1 MSRKKNTL
9 SLNISKN
16 KNWNNSWSSYLQEE
30 YHFLL
35 QEDIILQSYF
45 RSQLKDLEKINII
58 NLRFY
63 RVNKL
68 LLVDIGVSAI
78 KFLNKKMLL
87 KLTSFLTYLAK
98 FFEKD
103 VCLAIYKPTFFELL
117 NNGFNIALKIA
128 KLIERRIKFRSKLIK
143 TLLRKIKKNSKG
155 IYVQCKGR
163 INNVDMAKLDKL
175 YLGSIPLQSL
185 NLSISYGLVIANTF
199 KGLQSIKV
207 WICK

>member
-16 KNWNNSWSSYLQEE
+16 KNWNNSWSSYIQEE
-30 YHFLL
+30 YRILF
-35 QEDIILQSYF
+35 QEDIVLQSYF
-45 RSQLKDLEKINII
+45 RSQLKNLEKINII

-63 RVNKL
+63 RINKL
-68 LLVDIGVSAI
+68 LLIDIGISSV
-78 KFLNKKMLL
+78 KFLTKKILL
-87 KLTSFLTYLAK
+87 ILTSFLSYLTI

-103 VCLAIYKPTFFELL
+103 ICLSIYKPPFLDLL

-128 KLIERRIKFRSKLIK
+128 RLIERRIKFRSKFIK
-143 TLLRKIKKNSKG
+143 ILLKKIKRNSKG
-155 IYVQCKGR
+155 VYVQCKGR
-163 INNVDMAKLDKL
+163 INNVDMAKVDKL
-175 YLGSIPLQSL
+175 YLGSLPLQSL

>member
-98 FFEKD
+98 FFDIPTQTIIYSDCQNRFLTKGE
-103 VCLAIYKPTFFELL
+103 VAIIVADRLKTMPYYNLTGIQNCTLSHCE
-117 NNGFNIALKIA
+117 NNSN
-128 KLIERRIKFRSKLIK
+128 LIEYYF
-143 TLLRKIKKNSKG
+143 
-155 IYVQCKGR
+155 
-163 INNVDMAKLDKL
+163 
-175 YLGSIPLQSL
+175 
-185 NLSISYGLVIANTF
+185 
-199 KGLQSIKV
+199 
-207 WICK
+207 

>member
-16 KNWNNSWSSYLQEE
+16 KNWNNSWSSYIQEE
-30 YHFLL
+30 YRILF
-35 QEDIILQSYF
+35 QEDIVLQSYF
-45 RSQLKDLEKINII
+45 RSQLKNLEKINII

-68 LLVDIGVSAI
+68 LLIDIGISSV
-78 KFLNKKMLL
+78 KFLTKKILL
-87 KLTSFLTYLAK
+87 ILTSFLSYLTI

-103 VCLAIYKPTFFELL
+103 ICLSIYKPPFLDLL

-128 KLIERRIKFRSKLIK
+128 RLIERRIKFRSKFIK
-143 TLLRKIKKNSKG
+143 ILLKKIKRNSKG
-155 IYVQCKGR
+155 VYVQCKGR
-163 INNVDMAKLDKL
+163 INNVDMAKVDKL
-175 YLGSIPLQSL
+175 YLGSLPLQSL

>member
-1 MSRKKNTL
+1 M
-9 SLNISKN
+9 
-16 KNWNNSWSSYLQEE
+16 
-30 YHFLL
+30 F

-45 RSQLKDLEKINII
+45 RSQLKDYEKINII

-68 LLVDIGVSAI
+68 LLIDIGISCA
-78 KFLNKKMLL
+78 KFLNKKILL
-87 KLTSFLTYLAK
+87 KLTSFLAHLSK

-103 VCLAIYKPTFFELL
+103 TWLAIHKPVFLDLL

-128 KLIERRIKFRSKLIK
+128 KLIERRIKFRSRLVK
-143 TLLRKIKKNSKG
+143 TLLKKIKKNSRG

-163 INNVDMAKLDKL
+163 INNVDMAKVDKL
-175 YLGSIPLQSL
+175 YLGSLPLQSL

>member
-9 SLNISKN
+9 SLNVSKN
-16 KNWNNSWSSYLQEE
+16 KNWNNSWSTYVQEE
-30 YHFLL
+30 YRILF
-35 QEDIILQSYF
+35 QEDVILQSYF
-45 RSQLKDLEKINII
+45 RSQLKNFEKINII

-63 RVNKL
+63 KINKL
-68 LLVDIGVSAI
+68 LLIDIGISSI
-78 KFLNKKMLL
+78 KFLNKKILL
-87 KLTSFLTYLAK
+87 KLTSFLAYLAK

-103 VCLAIYKPTFFELL
+103 VCLAIYRPPFLDLL

-143 TLLRKIKKNSKG
+143 TLLRKIKKNCKG

-163 INNVDMAKLDKL
+163 INNVDMAKVDKL
-175 YLGSIPLQSL
+175 YLGSLPLQSL
-185 NLSISYGLVIANTF
+185 NLCFSYGLVIANTF

>member
-9 SLNISKN
+9 SLNIAKN
-16 KNWNNSWSSYLQEE
+16 KNWNNSWSSYIQKE
-30 YHFLL
+30 YRILF
-35 QEDIILQSYF
+35 QEDIVLQSYF
-45 RSQLKDLEKINII
+45 RSQLRNFEKINII

-63 RVNKL
+63 RINKL
-68 LLVDIGVSAI
+68 LLIDIGISSI
-78 KFLNKKMLL
+78 KSLKKKILL
-87 KLTSFLTYLAK
+87 KLTSFLSCLAK
-98 FFEKD
+98 FFERD
-103 VCLAIYKPTFFELL
+103 VCLAIYKPPFLDLL

-128 KLIERRIKFRSKLIK
+128 KLIERRIKFRSKFIK
-143 TLLRKIKKNSKG
+143 RLLRKIKKNSKG
-155 IYVQCKGR
+155 VYVQCKGR
-163 INNVDMAKLDKL
+163 INNVDMARVDKL

>member
-9 SLNISKN
+9 SQNIGKN
-16 KNWNNSWSSYLQEE
+16 KNWSNSWSSYIQKE
-30 YHFLL
+30 YRILF
-35 QEDIILQSYF
+35 QEDIILHSYF
-45 RSQLKDLEKINII
+45 RSQFKNFEKINIV

-68 LLVDIGVSAI
+68 LFIDISISSI
-78 KFLNKKMLL
+78 KSLKRKTLL
-87 KLTSFLTYLAK
+87 KLTSFLEYLVK

-103 VCLAIYKPTFFELL
+103 ICVAICKPAFLDLL
-117 NNGFNIALKIA
+117 TSGFNIALKIA
-128 KLIERRIKFRSKLIK
+128 RLIEKRIKFRSKFIK
-143 TLLRKIKKNSKG
+143 ILLKKIKKNSTG
-155 IYVQCKGR
+155 IYAQCKGR
-163 INNVDMAKLDKL
+163 INNVDMAKVDKL
-175 YLGSIPLQSL
+175 YLGSVPLQSF

>member
-9 SLNISKN
+9 FLNISKN

-45 RSQLKDLEKINII
+45 RSQFKDLEKINIV

-68 LLVDIGVSAI
+68 LLIDIGISAI
-78 KFLNKKMLL
+78 KFLSKKMLL

-103 VCLAIYKPTFFELL
+103 VCLAIYKPSFLELL

-143 TLLRKIKKNSKG
+143 TLLRKIKNNSKG
-155 IYVQCKGR
+155 VYVQCKGR
-163 INNVDMAKLDKL
+163 INNVDMAKVDKL

-185 NLSISYGLVIANTF
+185 DLSISYGLVIANTF

>member
-1 MSRKKNTL
+1 MSRKKNIL

-30 YHFLL
+30 YHLL
-35 QEDIILQSYF
+35 FQEDIVLQSYF
-45 RSQLKDLEKINII
+45 RSQFKDLEKINII

-63 RVNKL
+63 RINRL
-68 LLVDIGVSAI
+68 LLIDIGISTI
-78 KFLNKKMLL
+78 KFLNKKILL
-87 KLTSFLTYLAK
+87 KLTSFLAYLAK

-103 VCLAIYKPTFFELL
+103 VCLAIYKPPFLELL

-143 TLLRKIKKNSKG
+143 ALLKKIKKNSKG
-155 IYVQCKGR
+155 VYVQCKGR
-163 INNVDMAKLDKL
+163 INNVDMAKVDKL
-175 YLGSIPLQSL
+175 YLGSVPLQSL

>member
-45 RSQLKDLEKINII
+45 RSQVKDLEKINIV

-63 RVNKL
+63 RINKL
-68 LLVDIGVSAI
+68 LLVDIGISAI
-78 KFLNKKMLL
+78 KFLNKKILL

-103 VCLAIYKPTFFELL
+103 VCLSIYKPTFLELL

-163 INNVDMAKLDKL
+163 INNVDMAKVDTL

-185 NLSISYGLVIANTF
+185 NLSISYGLIVANTF

>member
-9 SLNISKN
+9 SLNIAKN
-16 KNWNNSWSSYLQEE
+16 KNWNNSWSSYVQEE
-30 YHFLL
+30 YHVLF
-35 QEDIILQSYF
+35 QEDIIFQSYF
-45 RSQLKDLEKINII
+45 RSQLKNLDKINIV

-63 RVNKL
+63 RINKL
-68 LLVDIGVSAI
+68 FLIDIGISSI
-78 KFLNKKMLL
+78 KFLNKKVLL
-87 KLTSFLTYLAK
+87 RLTSFLSHLAK
-98 FFEKD
+98 FFQKD
-103 VCLAIYKPTFFELL
+103 ICLAIYKPPFLDLL

-143 TLLRKIKKNSKG
+143 TLLKKIKKNSKG

-163 INNVDMAKLDKL
+163 INNVDMAKTDRL
-175 YLGSIPLQSL
+175 YLGSLPLQSL

>member
-1 MSRKKNTL
+1 MSRKKNIL
-9 SLNISKN
+9 SQNIGKN
-16 KNWNNSWSSYLQEE
+16 KNWNNSWSSYIQKE
-30 YHFLL
+30 YRILF
-35 QEDIILQSYF
+35 QEDVILHSYF
-45 RSQLKDLEKINII
+45 RSQFRNFEKINIV

-63 RVNKL
+63 RINKL
-68 LLVDIGVSAI
+68 LFIDIAISSI
-78 KFLNKKMLL
+78 KFFNKRMLL
-87 KLTSFLTYLAK
+87 KLTSFLECLVK

-103 VCLAIYKPTFFELL
+103 ICVAVCKPAFLDLL

-128 KLIERRIKFRSKLIK
+128 KLIEKRIKFRSKFIK
-143 TLLRKIKKNSKG
+143 ILLKKIKKNSSG

-163 INNVDMAKLDKL
+163 INNVDMAKVDKL
-175 YLGSIPLQSL
+175 YLGSLPLQSF

>member
-16 KNWNNSWSSYLQEE
+16 KNWNNSWSSYVQEE
-30 YHFLL
+30 YRILF
-35 QEDIILQSYF
+35 QEDIVLQSYF
-45 RSQLKDLEKINII
+45 RSQLKNLDKINII

-63 RVNKL
+63 RINKL
-68 LLVDIGVSAI
+68 LLIDIGISSV
-78 KFLNKKMLL
+78 KFLTKKILL
-87 KLTSFLTYLAK
+87 ILTSFLSYLTI

-103 VCLAIYKPTFFELL
+103 ICLSIYKPPFLDLL

-128 KLIERRIKFRSKLIK
+128 RLIERRIKFRSKFIK
-143 TLLRKIKKNSKG
+143 ILLKKIKRNSKG
-155 IYVQCKGR
+155 VYVQCKGR
-163 INNVDMAKLDKL
+163 INNVDMAKVDKL
-175 YLGSIPLQSL
+175 YLGSLPLQSL

>member
-9 SLNISKN
+9 FLNIGKN
-16 KNWNNSWSSYLQEE
+16 KNWNNSWSSYVQEE
-30 YHFLL
+30 YRILF
-35 QEDIILQSYF
+35 QEDIVLQSYF
-45 RSQLKDLEKINII
+45 RSQLKNLEKINIV

-63 RVNKL
+63 RINKL
-68 LLVDIGVSAI
+68 LLIDIGISSI
-78 KFLNKKMLL
+78 KFLNKKVLL
-87 KLTSFLTYLAK
+87 ILTSFLAHLAK
-98 FFEKD
+98 FFQRD
-103 VCLAIYKPTFFELL
+103 VCLAIYKPSFLDLL
-117 NNGFNIALKIA
+117 TNGFNIALKIS

-143 TLLRKIKKNSKG
+143 TLLKKIKKNSKG

-163 INNVDMAKLDKL
+163 INNVDMAKVDKL
-175 YLGSIPLQSL
+175 YLGSLALQSL

>member
-16 KNWNNSWSSYLQEE
+16 KNWNNSWSSYVQEE
-30 YHFLL
+30 YRILF
-35 QEDIILQSYF
+35 QEDIVLQSYF
-45 RSQLKDLEKINII
+45 RSQLKNLEKINII

-63 RVNKL
+63 RINKL
-68 LLVDIGVSAI
+68 LLIDIGISNV
-78 KFLNKKMLL
+78 KFLTKKILL
-87 KLTSFLTYLAK
+87 ILTSFLSYLTI

-103 VCLAIYKPTFFELL
+103 ICLSIYKPPFLDLL

-128 KLIERRIKFRSKLIK
+128 RLIERRIKFRSKFIK
-143 TLLRKIKKNSKG
+143 ILLKKIKRNSKG
-155 IYVQCKGR
+155 VYVQCKGR
-163 INNVDMAKLDKL
+163 INNVDMAKVDKL
-175 YLGSIPLQSL
+175 YLGSLPLQSL

>member
-45 RSQLKDLEKINII
+45 RSQVKDLEKINIV

-63 RVNKL
+63 RINKL
-68 LLVDIGVSAI
+68 LLVDIGISAI
-78 KFLNKKMLL
+78 KFLNKKILL

-103 VCLAIYKPTFFELL
+103 VCLSIYKPTFLELL

-128 KLIERRIKFRSKLIK
+128 KFIEKRIKFMSKLVK
-143 TLLRKIKKNSKG
+143 LLLKKVKDSCKG
-155 IYVQCKGR
+155 IYVQCTGR
-163 INNVDMAKLDKL
+163 INNVDMARNDKL
-175 YLGSIPLQSL
+175 YLGSLPLQSI
-185 NLSISYGLVIANTF
+185 NLSISYGLVVANTT

>member
-9 SLNISKN
+9 SLNISKK
-16 KNWNNSWSSYLQEE
+16 KNWNNSWSSYIQEE
-30 YHFLL
+30 YKTMF

-45 RSQLKDLEKINII
+45 RSQLKDYEKINII

-68 LLVDIGVSAI
+68 LLIDIGISCA
-78 KFLNKKMLL
+78 KFLNKKILL
-87 KLTSFLTYLAK
+87 KLTSFLAYLSK

-103 VCLAIYKPTFFELL
+103 TWLTIHKPAFLDLL

-128 KLIERRIKFRSKLIK
+128 KLIERRIKFRSRLVK
-143 TLLRKIKKNSKG
+143 TLLKKIKKNSRG

-163 INNVDMAKLDKL
+163 INNVDMAKVDKL
-175 YLGSIPLQSL
+175 YLGSLPLQSL

>member
-9 SLNISKN
+9 SLNVSKN
-16 KNWNNSWSSYLQEE
+16 KNWNNSWSSYVQEE

-35 QEDIILQSYF
+35 QEDILLQSYF
-45 RSQLKDLEKINII
+45 RSQLKNLEKINVI

-63 RVNKL
+63 KVNKL
-68 LLVDIGVSAI
+68 LLIDIGISAI

-87 KLTSFLTYLAK
+87 KLTCFLTYLAK

-103 VCLAIYKPTFFELL
+103 VCLAIYKPPFFDLL

-128 KLIERRIKFRSKLIK
+128 KLIEKRIKFRSKLIK

-163 INNVDMAKLDKL
+163 INNVDMAKVDKL

>member
-45 RSQLKDLEKINII
+45 RSQVKDLEKINIV

-63 RVNKL
+63 RINKL
-68 LLVDIGVSAI
+68 LLVDIGISAI
-78 KFLNKKMLL
+78 KFLNKKILL
-87 KLTSFLTYLAK
+87 KLTSFLTCLAK

-103 VCLAIYKPTFFELL
+103 VCLSIYKPTFLELL

-163 INNVDMAKLDKL
+163 INNVDMAKVDKL

-185 NLSISYGLVIANTF
+185 NLSISYGLIVANTF